1 MRSMGTRGYIPWAEL
16 VGRGYRSAMII
27 EYIRYEV
34 EPARADAL
42 IDAYTEAAVSLRAS
56 THCLGYE
63 LSRASEAP
71 ATFVLR
77 ILWDSASG
85 HMEGFRKSP
94 EFRGFFAAIGPFV
107 KQIVEM
113 RHYEAT
119 GVVWSR
125 VAS

>member
-1 MRSMGTRGYIPWAEL
+1 
-16 VGRGYRSAMII
+16 
-27 EYIRYEV
+27 
-34 EPARADAL
+34 
-42 IDAYTEAAVSLRAS
+42 
-56 THCLGYE
+56 
-63 LSRASEAP
+63 
-71 ATFVLR
+71 
-77 ILWDSASG
+77 
-85 HMEGFRKSP
+85 MEGFRKSP